1 MNVKIFTCKDVCDW
15 SCSVFRWYFF
25 LLIRRLMVQILMSYD
40 CFFDNYFFFQ
50 HNTDIHTYMLYTCKF
65 VLKKIIK

>member
-1 MNVKIFTCKDVCDW
+1 MLKYLLAKMYAIGLALF
-15 SCSVFRWYFF
+15 FGGIF

-40 CFFDNYFFFQ
+40 CFFDNYFFQ
-50 HNTDIHTYMLYTCKF
+50 HNTDIHTYMLYTGKF